1 MLHPLVVVGVL
12 LLGSQPAGSPSA
24 AAQASKPNI
33 VIILAD
39 DMGYGDLGCYGHPRF
54 KTPHLDRMAAEG
66 VRLTQFNTPM
76 PFCAPTR
83 ASLLTGRY
91 PFRNGLTTNPAPD
104 GGPLPT
110 PSPWR
115 PGELT
120 LAQVFQPGG
129 LCHRN
134 GGQVAPR
141 AQAARAI
148 PDASRLRRV
157 PGHPLQQRHAAG
169 PASRRRP
176 GDRVP
181 GRPGDP
187 DPALHRAGAAL
198 PEQNRDRPFFFYF
211 AHAMPHKPLAC
222 SEAFYKKSGAGLYGD
237 ALAELDWS
245 VGHVLDT
252 LKELGLDE
260 RTLVLF
266 TSDNGAW
273 FGGSTGG
280 LRGMK
285 ATTWEGG
292 FRVPMIARWPGRLP
306 AGKAIDASPP

>member
-1 MLHPLVVVGVL
+1 M
-12 LLGSQPAGSPSA
+12 
-24 AAQASKPNI
+24 
-33 VIILAD
+33 IILAD

-104 GGPLPT
+104 GGAAADAVALA
-110 PSPWR
+110 

-120 LAQVFQPGG
+120 LAQVFRQAGYATGMVGKWHLGHKRPEQ
-129 LCHRN
+129 LPTHR
-134 GGQVAPR
+134 GF
-141 AQAARAI
+141 
-148 PDASRLRRV
+148 RRV

-169 PASRRRP
+169 AASRWRT
-176 GDRVP
+176 GDRIP
-181 GRPGDP
+181 GCAGDL
-187 DPALHRAGAAL
+187 DPAPYRAGAAV

-245 VGHVLDT
+245 VGRVLET

-266 TSDNGAW
+266 TSDNGP
-273 FGGSTGG
+273 GSGE
-280 LRGMK
+280 
-285 ATTWEGG
+285 A
-292 FRVPMIARWPGRLP
+292 P
-306 AGKAIDASPP
+306 AACGA